1 VIVQPL
7 SIRDL
12 DESGNLVTMDVPLP
26 LKNADGS
33 VPSALA
39 GADLPEEQ
47 MSNLISLLE
56 DLSSKVELS
65 TVGYLRVV
73 RLHKVTESSE
83 LSNNECYEWI
93 PLTLEFGIPLFN
105 PKLCEKICQRVVDS
119 NMLQKNDLAEHYESM
134 QNVRKRLRELC
145 TEYHATGPTARLLNQ
160 RGGSKNSPRQ
170 LMNIVSGRWSPFHD
184 PSSPPTQG
192 GSSPREHV
200 RLKLGRRPKCFT
212 EVLSFDG
219 SILRYF
225 QNKLDNNMGHVTL
238 LITLLLYPY
247 FCRWLIDDHV
257 MDFL

>member
-1 VIVQPL
+1 
-7 SIRDL
+7 
-12 DESGNLVTMDVPLP
+12 
-26 LKNADGS
+26 
-33 VPSALA
+33 
-39 GADLPEEQ
+39 
-47 MSNLISLLE
+47 
-56 DLSSKVELS
+56 
-65 TVGYLRVV
+65 
-73 RLHKVTESSE
+73 
-83 LSNNECYEWI
+83 
-93 PLTLEFGIPLFN
+93 
-105 PKLCEKICQRVVDS
+105 
-119 NMLQKNDLAEHYESM
+119 MLQKNDLAEHYESM
-134 QNVRKRLRELC
+134 QNERKRLRELC

-238 LITLLLYPY
+238 LITLLLYLY